1 MKKWADM
8 VVARPDMTIAP
19 SRTAAAFTALAL
31 CLAWS
36 PAALAEESAQEI
48 ARKARDRGSLNLKDL
63 TAELRLT
70 TRRGDKTKEQVLRTT
85 SREVGGRAHSVAR
98 FLAPAGVAGVGV
110 LTVEGEG
117 DEPDDITLYL
127 PKLKRTRKVAKT
139 QRGQSFM
146 DTDFSYA
153 DLGGVGGE
161 EKRIK
166 RLADGTVDGRAVY
179 VLEGQ
184 GDKESPYGKVTLH
197 VDKETYV
204 PLRVEYQDKEGKPF
218 KEYRT
223 LKLRKFKDRVLAA
236 ESSMRNLQTGSETKM
251 ELLKL
256 EDATLG
262 DEDFTERALER
273 G

>member
-1 MKKWADM
+1 MS
-8 VVARPDMTIAP
+8 V
-19 SRTAAAFTALAL
+19 SSAFRSVCALVCVSSL
-31 CLAWS
+31 VWS
-36 PAALAEESAQEI
+36 SAALAQEQAGKAESAQEI
-48 ARKARDRGSLNLKDL
+48 ARKARDRGSLNLRDL

-70 TRRGDKTKEQVLRTT
+70 TSRGDKSKEQVLRTT
-85 SREVGGRAHSVAR
+85 SREIGGRGHSLAR

-117 DEPDDITLYL
+117 DEADDITLYL

-139 QRGQSFM
+139 QRGQAFM

-161 EKRIK
+161 EKRVK
-166 RLADGTVDGRAVY
+166 RLGDGKVDGREVY
-179 VLEGQ
+179 VLEGM
-184 GDKESPYGKVTLH
+184 GDETSPYGKVTLH

-204 PLRVEYQDKEGKPF
+204 PLRVQYEDKQGKPF

-236 ESSMRNLQTGSETKM
+236 ESSMKNVQTGSETKM
-251 ELLKL
+251 EILKL
-256 EDATLG
+256 EDAQMT

>member
-1 MKKWADM
+1 MSVRSLCA
-8 VVARPDMTIAP
+8 V
-19 SRTAAAFTALAL
+19 L
-31 CLAWS
+31 CLSIISAVS
-36 PAALAEESAQEI
+36 QPARAQDGKPEESAQEI
-48 ARKARDRGSLNLKDL
+48 ARKARDRGSLNLRDL
-63 TAELRLT
+63 TAELKLT
-70 TRRGDKTKEQVLRTT
+70 TSRGGKSKEQVLRTT
-85 SREVGGRAHSVAR
+85 SREIDGRGHSLAR
-98 FLAPAGVAGVGV
+98 FLAPAGVVGVGV

-117 DEPDDITLYL
+117 DEPDDITLWL

-161 EKRIK
+161 EKRVK
-166 RLADGTVDGRAVY
+166 RLGDGKVDGRDVY
-179 VLEGQ
+179 VLEGV
-184 GDKESPYGKVTLH
+184 GDEASPYGKVTLH

-204 PLRVEYQDKEGKPF
+204 PLRVQYEDKAGKPF

-223 LKLRKFKDRVLAA
+223 LKLRRFKDRVLAA
-236 ESSMRNLQTGSETKM
+236 ESSMKNLQSGSETKM
-251 ELLKL
+251 EILAL
-256 EDATLG
+256 EEAQLT